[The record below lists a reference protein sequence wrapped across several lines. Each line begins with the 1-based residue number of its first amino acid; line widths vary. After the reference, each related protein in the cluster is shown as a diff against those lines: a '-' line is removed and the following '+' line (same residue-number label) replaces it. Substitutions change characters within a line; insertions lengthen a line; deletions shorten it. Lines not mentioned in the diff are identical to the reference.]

1 LSQTIPRSYPT
12 PSELQTYLDVV
23 DRLSTFETSQRLIRG
38 YGAFTEADCIKV
50 SPAVMKVTAWLKH
63 IMENCEDE

>member
-1 LSQTIPRSYPT
+1 
-12 PSELQTYLDVV
+12 LQTYLDVV